1 MKELKQLVVEG
12 REDLAPEKTKAL
24 LEAGANAED
33 VMKKALIPAMDEVGD
48 LFQKGEIY
56 LPEMLVAAQAMKS
69 AMAVLEPFIKG
80 SGVKP
85 LGRAVMG
92 TMRGDM
98 HDIGKNLVI
107 MSLEG
112 AGFEVIDLGLDVAP
126 ETFVQAVKKHRPEI
140 VGMSALLSSTMP
152 FMKKAIEALTDA
164 GLRDS
169 VKIMVGGAPVNQ
181 AFASEIGADFY
192 GRDSVAGKIF
202 AVAHAGLRSGE

>member
-1 MKELKQLVVEG
+1 MEQLKKMIVAGQDDQVAERVRGLLKDKVEVEAIMKQ
-12 REDLAPEKTKAL
+12 
-24 LEAGANAED
+24 
-33 VMKKALIPAMDEVGD
+33 ALIPAMDEVGAQ
-48 LFQKGEIY
+48 FQAGKIY

-69 AMAVLEPFIKG
+69 GLAVLEPLIKG

-85 LGRAVMG
+85 TGKAVMG

-126 ETFVQAVKKHRPEI
+126 DKFVAAVQTHRPQV
-140 VGMSALLSSTMP
+140 VGMSALLSTTMSG
-152 FMKKAIEALTDA
+152 MGNTIQAIKDA
-164 GLRDS
+164 GLRDQ

-181 AFASEIGADFY
+181 AFADTIGADFY
-192 GRDSVAGKIF
+192 GRDSVSAKVF
-202 AVAHAGLRSGE
+202 AVNSLR